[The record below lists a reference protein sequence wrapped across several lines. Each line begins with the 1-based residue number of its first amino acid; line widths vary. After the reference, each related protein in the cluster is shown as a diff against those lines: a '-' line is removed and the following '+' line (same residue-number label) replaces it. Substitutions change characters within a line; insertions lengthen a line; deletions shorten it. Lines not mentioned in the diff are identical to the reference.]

1 MLAMIATLEAETLGT
16 SLIRAEWAP
25 IRICHDVFTGET
37 LNIGVALKGPSGAM
51 YARVINDVGRLGC
64 LYGEDEASSILL
76 AAKMSEEAFLHGK
89 ISGFSPNIALGDF
102 LPVSGLELAQIAEQ
116 LFQQIVSVARPQR
129 IQKDKAIATEGL
141 SRADLHV
148 EVFNAMRRMSGLT
161 AEKIIAQNANLKVP
175 HGDGH
180 RIIDIPLQSDRL
192 MGALESAWFR
202 DKKTLE
208 LKLLNAA
215 LDVETAAS
223 RFRAGMG
230 FFVARPMEGFL
241 TESQLMLSDNVID
254 TISWKLRAQGAHFEV
269 EGDPEKLA
277 EKILEWAA

>member
-1 MLAMIATLEAETLGT
+1 MIEALEAETLGT
-16 SLIRAEWAP
+16 GFIKAEWAP
-25 IRICHDVFTGET
+25 IRVCHDVFTGET
-37 LNIGVALKGPSGAM
+37 LNIGVALKSQSGTM
-51 YARVINDVGRLGC
+51 YARVINDVGRLSC

-76 AAKMSEEAFLHGK
+76 AARMSEEVFLQGR
-89 ISGFSPNIALGDF
+89 ITGFSPNITLGNF
-102 LPVSGLELAQIAEQ
+102 LPVTGFDLAQIAEQ
-116 LFQQIVSVARPQR
+116 LFYQIVSIARPQR
-129 IQKDKAIATEGL
+129 EQKEKAATSEGL
-141 SRADLHV
+141 SRVDLHV

-180 RIIDIPLQSDRL
+180 RIIDIPLQSARL

-241 TESQLMLSDNVID
+241 TESQLMLADNVID

-269 EGDPEKLA
+269 EEDPERLA